1 MKKKNPQKYPKFF
14 FKIQKNLKVQIIK
27 NTKMLK
33 QYKKLE
39 EILINPRKIEK
50 SQQKK
55 TKMS

>member
-27 NTKMLK
+27 NTKFLK

-55 TKMS
+55 RK